1 MSISRAWASASACSG
16 DFCPRSAAWTSSC
29 MIWSYPT
36 DQRVEMDSTFNMLD
50 DARQVAH
57 YANDMKAVN
66 ASTENDTDL
75 RAVATVVPAVTRAAA
90 ILDVLATDALS
101 GSSAPTQLSDLA
113 RRLGLPKSSVANIC
127 TALLDAGFIRRVGSG
142 FGLGRRLAELGGAYL
157 STVDQVQ
164 AFYELTDQ
172 LAVASEETAHL
183 AVLDG
188 LEVIYVARHEGRQAI
203 RLASA
208 VGHRLP
214 ASCTAL
220 GKATLATLPPEVL
233 AARLRGVEQLPTMTA
248 NSHRQVAALLDDLDE
263 VRRRGYAID
272 DEETSEG
279 ILCLAVAVP
288 RRSQRETQYAVSVT
302 LLKARADDDRRAALV
317 ADLRRLARLLANPLT
332 VEATADDS
340 LF

>member
-1 MSISRAWASASACSG
+1 MR
-16 DFCPRSAAWTSSC
+16 RS
-29 MIWSYPT
+29 
-36 DQRVEMDSTFNMLD
+36 ST
-50 DARQVAH
+50 
-57 YANDMKAVN
+57 AVN
-66 ASTENDTDL
+66 APGANDAGLPSVTS
-75 RAVATVVPAVTRAAA
+75 VVPAVTRAAA
-90 ILDVLATDALS
+90 ILDLLATDALT
-101 GSSAPTQLSDLA
+101 GESAPAQLSDLA

-127 TALLDAGFIRRVGSG
+127 TAMLDAGFIRRVGAG

-188 LEVIYVARHEGRQAI
+188 LEVIYVARHDGRQAI

-208 VGHRLP
+208 VGRRLP

-220 GKATLATLPPEVL
+220 GKATLASLPPDEL
-233 AARLRGVEQLPTMTA
+233 ADRLRGVAQLPMLTTH
-248 NSHRQVAALLDDLDE
+248 SHRQVAELLDDLDE

-279 ILCLAVAVP
+279 IICFGVAVP
-288 RRSQRETQYAVSVT
+288 RRNQRETQYAVSVT
-302 LLKARADDDRRAALV
+302 LLKARADAERRVALV

-332 VEATADDS
+332 VEPTTDDG
-340 LF
+340 LA